1 VPALSGPLVALALG
15 AALAFLCRGEVL
27 REDHLAVRAR
37 ATIAAL
43 FGALVFAPACAYF
56 LIFAGDWSFFYL
68 FDSRAVPSAALLV
81 LVVVDAAL
89 VPVGF
94 LAGRRAAER
103 RAERVLVALAVVPAV
118 AAAALVLAFL
128 TKLRVEG
135 SFHQV
140 SERFGTRPVAGG
152 PLGWAILWM
161 GAATAA
167 GFAIAARA
175 LTARP
180 PRVAP
185 MPPVDP
191 AAPGARPLFL
201 GRRR

>member
-1 VPALSGPLVALALG
+1 MPALVGPLVALALG
-15 AALAFLCRGEVL
+15 AVLAVLCRGEVL

-43 FGALVFAPACAYF
+43 FGALVYAPACAYF
-56 LIFAGDWSFFYL
+56 VIFAGDWSFFYEL
-68 FDSRAVPSAALLV
+68 DSRAVPSAALLV

-89 VPVGF
+89 VPIGF

-103 RAERVLVALAVVPAV
+103 RAERVLYALCAAPA
-118 AAAALVLAFL
+118 ALTAALVLAFL

-135 SFHQV
+135 TFHQV
-140 SERFGTRPVAGG
+140 TERFGTRPVAGG

-167 GFAIAARA
+167 GFAVAARA
-175 LTARP
+175 VTARP
-180 PRVAP
+180 RRVTPA
-185 MPPVDP
+185 PPVDP
-191 AAPGARPLFL
+191 GEKPLLL

>member
-1 VPALSGPLVALALG
+1 MPALVGPLVALALG

-56 LIFAGDWSFFYL
+56 VIFAGDWAFFYL
-68 FDSRAVPSAALLV
+68 LDSRAVPSAALLV
-81 LVVVDAAL
+81 LVVADAAL
-89 VPVGF
+89 VPAGF

-103 RAERVLVALAVVPAV
+103 RAERALVGLAVVPA
-118 AAAALVLAFL
+118 AAAGALILAFF

-135 SFHQV
+135 TFHQV
-140 SERFGTRPVAGG
+140 TERFGTRPVAGG

-167 GFAIAARA
+167 GFAIAARE

-180 PRVAP
+180 RRVVPA
-185 MPPVDP
+185 PPVDP